1 MIGHHSLYI
10 QHRKNEQSYQQDQI
24 SHRTTNTGKTVGK
37 EGKTLDDA
45 TITGKIN
52 WYYHNVSLI
61 NWK

>member
-1 MIGHHSLYI
+1 MFDGVL
-10 QHRKNEQSYQQDQI
+10 K
-24 SHRTTNTGKTVGK
+24 TNAGKTVGK

-52 WYYHNVSLI
+52 LYYHNVSLI